1 MRELLAEIQLA
12 RSYSFALSDRWFL
25 SLAYL

>member
-12 RSYSFALSDRWFL
+12 PEPIHFFPNGRLL
-25 SLAYL
+25 NLAYL